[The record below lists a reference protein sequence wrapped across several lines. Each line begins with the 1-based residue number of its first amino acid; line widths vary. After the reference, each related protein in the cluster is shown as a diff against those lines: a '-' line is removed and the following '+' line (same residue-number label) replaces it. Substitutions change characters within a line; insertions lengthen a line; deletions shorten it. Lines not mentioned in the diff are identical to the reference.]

1 MELYSRQLLASHPAA
16 RNGGVCPGAIGDT
29 AVSSRAGDGRTPS
42 KMSIGPSLRLVSEA
56 SMVRQHQEPA

>member
-29 AVSSRAGDGRTPS
+29 AVSSRAEGRPYS
-42 KMSIGPSLRLVSEA
+42 FEKGG
-56 SMVRQHQEPA
+56 